1 MELQA
6 LLVLGGVVVAGAA
19 VLLLVGLFSASGT
32 SYEEAVAQQRRAA
45 SELLALAESKN
56 KPKKNV
62 KKANKKLAKKE
73 KKESTAGSDHESE
86 APAESGADEEAP
98 ARPHVE
104 FTAPVVVDVPR
115 DNVPNVK
122 IRKRGKDPKVKPIL
136 LNKEDPSCVSDPSAP
151 PTPAASNHFEEIHP
165 KDDFELLQ
173 SSLVGDKAAEKK
185 EEVVIEKK
193 EAKKEKAVKAK
204 TGARVVEALPK
215 AEPERERRNSGDQP
229 KEQRK
234 AKKPEK
240 KSPIEEAIEVAREE
254 IVPPLTVAPP
264 SELTTDKLLKQALPP
279 APAATPPPKAKKN
292 KNKEPNVMTLLSGDA
307 AVNVESLVRLI
318 SEAALSRSET
328 QLLTDTLL
336 NKQHDALQHADWT
349 EGPNDPMQKLKKQL
363 ADKEKALADEQ
374 DASQALHAKL
384 KELRTSLNAERSR
397 ATAAARAAEE
407 AAAEL
412 AASQAR
418 LQRLADEKHQDKMLL
433 QAKLNAEAEAQAQR
447 VQMEMHIQRLSE
459 SETALVAQLNALQ
472 AELNARALEA
482 GQARCEAAAA
492 RDAMLGAQQ
501 LAADTAQQLQEANRV
516 CAELDVARQSALHGE
531 AAAQQELRALQE
543 TLHGVSELQAEVQ
556 RLTTRAQTAESNAEK
571 LKTEAEKLKEE
582 NDKQKQQLSLEVAAL
597 REAAAAREAEIAE
610 LKQMKAA
617 PAQNGLPPS
626 NLTDQHKA
634 AELAKVEGVIES
646 LRAELTAAQRGCSE
660 QREQAAALRAQLQ
673 AYQDKNNELR
683 TKNWKVMEALQS
695 AEKALQSK
703 PASAMPAQD
712 SLRDALTKAQ
722 EAQYSEVAAILK
734 SACPTVAPSTAPGRA
749 WLDAFAASLKKELEA
764 KKVTSS
770 PVSTQ
775 KDDAKL
781 EEMRAQNQHLQG
793 LVDKY
798 KTIIDDTEGVLSR
811 LQHNV
816 TAEERR
822 WAQQLAEQQRELDHV
837 RSRTVAQ
844 DPLEFAYACI
854 EKTLPTIVAELQ
866 NKIDSLEAELRK
878 AQAANHNNSFADAER
893 LTQERLLGGLSDK
906 HKLNSSNGPLQVD
919 LEEK

>member
-673 AYQDKNNELR
+673 AYQDKNN
-683 TKNWKVMEALQS
+683 
-695 AEKALQSK
+695 
-703 PASAMPAQD
+703 
-712 SLRDALTKAQ
+712 DALTKAQ

>member
-1 MELQA
+1 M
-6 LLVLGGVVVAGAA
+6 LVLGGVVVAGAA

-122 IRKRGKDPKVKPIL
+122 
-136 LNKEDPSCVSDPSAP
+136 
-151 PTPAASNHFEEIHP
+151 
-165 KDDFELLQ
+165 
-173 SSLVGDKAAEKK
+173 AAEKK

-204 TGARVVEALPK
+204 TGARVVETLPK

-240 KSPIEEAIEVAREE
+240 KSPIEQAIEVAREE
-254 IVPPLTVAPP
+254 MVPPLTVAPP

-279 APAATPPPKAKKN
+279 APAAATPPPKAKKN

-492 RDAMLGAQQ
+492 RDAVLGAQQ
-501 LAADTAQQLQEANRV
+501 LAAETAQQLQEANRV

-646 LRAELTAAQRGCSE
+646 LRAELTAAQRGCAE

-673 AYQDKNNELR
+673 AYQDKNN
-683 TKNWKVMEALQS
+683 
-695 AEKALQSK
+695 
-703 PASAMPAQD
+703 
-712 SLRDALTKAQ
+712 DALTKAQ

-844 DPLEFAYACI
+844 
-854 EKTLPTIVAELQ
+854 LQ

>member
-582 NDKQKQQLSLEVAAL
+582 NDKQKQQ
-597 REAAAAREAEIAE
+597 
-610 LKQMKAA
+610 
-617 PAQNGLPPS
+617 
-626 NLTDQHKA
+626 A

>member
-204 TGARVVEALPK
+204 TGVRVVEALPK

-254 IVPPLTVAPP
+254 MVPPLTVAPP

-407 AAAEL
+407 
-412 AASQAR
+412 
-418 LQRLADEKHQDKMLL
+418 
-433 QAKLNAEAEAQAQR
+433 
-447 VQMEMHIQRLSE
+447 
-459 SETALVAQLNALQ
+459 VA
-472 AELNARALEA
+472 
-482 GQARCEAAAA
+482 AAAA
-492 RDAMLGAQQ
+492 R
-501 LAADTAQQLQEANRV
+501 
-516 CAELDVARQSALHGE
+516 
-531 AAAQQELRALQE
+531 
-543 TLHGVSELQAEVQ
+543 
-556 RLTTRAQTAESNAEK
+556 
-571 LKTEAEKLKEE
+571 
-582 NDKQKQQLSLEVAAL
+582 
-597 REAAAAREAEIAE
+597 
-610 LKQMKAA
+610 
-617 PAQNGLPPS
+617 
-626 NLTDQHKA
+626 
-634 AELAKVEGVIES
+634 
-646 LRAELTAAQRGCSE
+646 
-660 QREQAAALRAQLQ
+660 
-673 AYQDKNNELR
+673 
-683 TKNWKVMEALQS
+683 
-695 AEKALQSK
+695 
-703 PASAMPAQD
+703 
-712 SLRDALTKAQ
+712 
-722 EAQYSEVAAILK
+722 
-734 SACPTVAPSTAPGRA
+734 
-749 WLDAFAASLKKELEA
+749 
-764 KKVTSS
+764 
-770 PVSTQ
+770 
-775 KDDAKL
+775 
-781 EEMRAQNQHLQG
+781 
-793 LVDKY
+793 
-798 KTIIDDTEGVLSR
+798 
-811 LQHNV
+811 
-816 TAEERR
+816 
-822 WAQQLAEQQRELDHV
+822 
-837 RSRTVAQ
+837 
-844 DPLEFAYACI
+844 
-854 EKTLPTIVAELQ
+854 
-866 NKIDSLEAELRK
+866 
-878 AQAANHNNSFADAER
+878 
-893 LTQERLLGGLSDK
+893 
-906 HKLNSSNGPLQVD
+906 
-919 LEEK
+919 